1 MKAGNDDES
10 ALKRCCPMSILE
22 DFGLRLKEL
31 RLRSNMTQDVLA
43 ARSGLDPTY
52 IGGVER
58 GTRNISLKNIEL
70 LCNTL
75 DVDIGYFFHHERF
88 PFDAASLKKALERP
102 FEERFNYRVEAADNL
117 IAWQVTGAISLD
129 EVKQISSDLK
139 NACLRLESGKVKLLV
154 DNRKM
159 MIHRQPIVFQQEV
172 REEWEEL
179 QRWFLPHCEQV
190 IVLCNSRL
198 MQNQMNRLASRSG
211 IIKVQ
216 KSLFVEGE
224 EWLNDKLETGSLFE
238 MLLPKE

>member
-1 MKAGNDDES
+1 
-10 ALKRCCPMSILE
+10 MSVLD

-31 RLRSNMTQDVLA
+31 RLRSNMSQDTLA
-43 ARSGLDPTY
+43 ARSGLDRTY

-58 GTRNISLKNIEL
+58 GVRNISLKNIEL

-88 PFDAASLKKALERP
+88 SLHAASLKKELERP
-102 FEERFNYRVEAADNL
+102 FQDRFKYRVETADNL
-117 IAWQVTGAISLD
+117 IAWQVTGAISSD
-129 EVKQISSDLK
+129 EIIQISSDLK
-139 NACLRLESGKVKLLV
+139 NACLRLASGKVKLLV

-159 MIHRQPIVFQQEV
+159 IVHGQPIVFQHEV
-172 REEWEEL
+172 REKWEEL

-190 IVLCNSRL
+190 VVLCNSRL
-198 MQNQMNRLASRSG
+198 MQNQMNRLAKRSG

-224 EWLNDKLETGSLFE
+224 AWLNEKLEPASLFE
-238 MLLPKE
+238 MR